1 MSEARGGLLS
11 QLARKLKRLTVE
23 AVPFD
28 PSTFDD
34 PVASSTEWG
43 PAKGGG
49 ASFGTH
55 KLVPVDSFRL
65 EFRPALGAMVFYGI
79 FFVAG
84 VGLLIGS
91 FFAFAGDG
99 ELPAFAILF
108 VVGLVFS
115 LVGGGL
121 GYNGTAPIVFD
132 KRRSAFWRGR
142 TAPHEMANR
151 ASHPKHAPLDEIHA
165 LQLISELCS
174 SDDGSYY
181 SYELNVVLKD
191 GRRINVVDHGK
202 LGLLQGDAA
211 TVSEFLDVPV
221 WDAT

>member
-1 MSEARGGLLS
+1 MSEARGGIL
-11 QLARKLKRLTVE
+11 RKLVRGLKRLTVE

-28 PSTFDD
+28 PATFDD
-34 PVASSTEWG
+34 SVAMSTEWG

-55 KLVPVDSFRL
+55 NLRPVDSFRL
-65 EFRPALGAMVFYGI
+65 EFRPAVGAIVFYGI
-79 FFVAG
+79 FFVVG

-91 FFAFAGDG
+91 IVVLMTDG
-99 ELPAFAILF
+99 ELPVFGILF
-108 VVGLVFS
+108 FVGLVFT

-132 KRRSAFWRGR
+132 KRRSAFWKGR

-151 ASHPKHAPLDEIHA
+151 ASHPKYAPLDEIHA

-181 SYELNVVLKD
+181 SYELNVVLTD
-191 GRRINVVDHGK
+191 GSRINVVDHGK
-202 LGLLQGDAA
+202 LGLLQSDAA
-211 TVSEFLDVPV
+211 TIAEFLEVPV